1 MYKAMKCAQAQA
13 STSLHAGWLDLQ
25 SNPYAWVCLRIWPD
39 NLILSV
45 AAGGDVVWSSF
56 SAGIF
61 YHMERLE
68 NKQYI
73 VHVQSGPPKVSYL
86 APPTSQFF
94 SFSCCL
100 IRLHFSCALHYC
112 HIEINTWNVSKKSS
126 TQYMYNLDP
135 QKCPIWLLLQPVYCV
150 FLQPQQSGLVVHY
163 IIVTYKLIEHLKSKQ
178 YIVHLESGPPKVSF
192 LAPPTAQFLAPIVA
206 ALSRVAQ
213 LCITFIDT
221 QNLRLCQL
229 YKMHE
234 ES

>member
-73 VHVQSGPPKVSYL
+73 VHVQPGTPKVSCL
-86 APPTSQFF
+86 APPTA
-94 SFSCCL
+94 SFSNSTCSFVR
-100 IRLHFSCALHYC
+100 RLCCALHYC
-112 HIEINTWNVSKKSS
+112 HIKRSNYYRNFSKISVI
-126 TQYMYNLDP
+126 
-135 QKCPIWLLLQPVYCV
+135 IWLLLQHV
-150 FLQPQQSGLVVHY
+150 FLTLIQPCQ
-163 IIVTYKLIEHLKSKQ
+163 
-178 YIVHLESGPPKVSF
+178 
-192 LAPPTAQFLAPIVA
+192 TAQLGITL
-206 ALSRVAQ
+206 LSNGNSNCTICTA
-213 LCITFIDT
+213 
-221 QNLRLCQL
+221 
-229 YKMHE
+229 
-234 ES
+234 